1 MTTEAE
7 IKRSLKESRRP
18 SLKKYAAV
26 LLILAAVVA
35 AYFLL
40 SETLQVGDVKTAAQ
54 AQNVEGNIQEGVQ
67 NISSDLDAISGI
79 LGIS

>member
-1 MTTEAE
+1 MATEADV
-7 IKRSLKESRRP
+7 KTALKEAKGP
-18 SLKKYAAV
+18 SLKKYVLV

-40 SETLQVGDVKTAAQ
+40 SETLQVGEVKTASQ

>member
-1 MTTEAE
+1 M
-7 IKRSLKESRRP
+7 
-18 SLKKYAAV
+18 
-26 LLILAAVVA
+26 ILAAVVA

-40 SETLQVGDVKTAAQ
+40 SETLQVGEVKTASQ
-54 AQNVEGNIQEGVQ
+54 AQNVEGNIQEVVQ